1 MLTLHNGDTL
11 EVLRGLES
19 ASVDMVFADPPF
31 NVGIK
36 YAGKASNDDR
46 ANYPEWCAE
55 WIAECFRVL
64 KDTGTFYLMTIT
76 RHLEHLYP
84 SMKAHGVFINQV
96 NWRNVASTN
105 GKRCFW
111 NEYQPILVYG
121 KTAEYKF
128 HYLAQTRKTEWVRF
142 GGYSTG
148 PKGQMLDYWN
158 DIPFVY
164 AGSIT
169 HPEAILKTGTNS
181 KAHPAQMPV
190 GLVAR
195 AILFSTDEGDTVL
208 DPFNGSGTSGEACMK
223 LNRGYIGI
231 EREKEYCDLSQAR
244 WAKAALSPSF
254 FTPSNNRLHMD
265 AGDSPR
271 QPSQSTLEGFTP
283 AEQGT
288 TPAPRQ

>member
-1 MLTLHNGDTL
+1 MSSLRQGDVL
-11 EVLRGLES
+11 EVLQTLEGE
-19 ASVDMVFADPPF
+19 SVDMVFADPPF

-46 ANYPEWCAE
+46 ADYPEWCAA

-64 KDTGTFYLMTIT
+64 KSTGTFYLMTIT

-105 GKRCFW
+105 SKRCFW

-128 HYLAQTRKTEWVRF
+128 NTYAQTRKIAKANMRW
-142 GGYSTG
+142 GGYTTE
-148 PKGQMLDYWN
+148 PKGQLLDYWD

-164 AGSIT
+164 AGSIA
-169 HPEAILKTGTNS
+169 HSEAILKPGTNE

-190 GLVAR
+190 NLPAR
-195 AILFSTDEGDTVL
+195 AILFSTDEGDVVL
-208 DPFNGSGTSGEACMK
+208 DPFSGSGTTWEAAEK
-223 LNRGYIGI
+223 LGRVFIGI
-231 EREKEYCDLSQAR
+231 EREAEYVAMANQRL
-244 WAKAALSPSF
+244 AKARLSPSF
-254 FTPSNNRLHMD
+254 FHAFQQSVQRTGGESGQQNLFS
-265 AGDSPR
+265 AGEVLPAKVTR
-271 QPSQSTLEGFTP
+271 QST
-283 AEQGT
+283 
-288 TPAPRQ
+288 RR

>member
-1 MLTLHNGDTL
+1 MFTLHNGDTL

-55 WIAECFRVL
+55 WITECFRVL

-96 NWRNVASTN
+96 NWKNTAAVN
-105 GKRCFW
+105 DKRSYW
-111 NEYQPILVYG
+111 GAYQPILVYG
-121 KTAEYKF
+121 KSESYKF
-128 HYLAQTRKTEWVRF
+128 NLHVQRQKPSWQSFHGKTGER
-142 GGYSTG
+142 
-148 PKGQMLDYWN
+148 GQMADWWD
-158 DIPFVY
+158 DITFVY
-164 AGSIT
+164 AGAIN

-190 GLVAR
+190 GLPAR
-195 AILFSTDEGDTVL
+195 AILFSTNEGDTVL
-208 DPFNGSGTSGEACMK
+208 DPFNGSGTTGEACMK

-244 WAKAALSPSF
+244 WAKAAQSPSF
-254 FTPSNNRLHMD
+254 FTPSNNRLHLTGG
-265 AGDSPR
+265 AGKANRSADTSAK
-271 QPSQSTLEGFTP
+271 E
-283 AEQGT
+283 
-288 TPAPRQ
+288 